1 MRSGVLLL
9 PQHDERLCARV
20 LLQAEY
26 LGMEALL
33 AEVKAQAYANLHP
46 DTHQEEER
54 PLAQAFDEDV
64 GSIAAAIRSKV
75 LPARYFAAAPTPP
88 APPPP
93 PPERVIKQLWP
104 AAPGYRA
111 LFTNGAFQWGDALAD
126 EDDEDMVEDDVESE
140 SLHILSWALVEHP
153 DGTQHLDAVVQRVLE
168 PTQEVSMRSNEGYTH
183 MLLASMYTHRF
194 EEEGNVRWSH
204 WAVVPPPAP
213 RAPGQ
218 MLPIPPGSVRG
229 LWAKPAITQADVG
242 KDLTVRGST
251 IEVGEETRHVEWDT
265 APSGVISGK
274 ICRVFPWDDVQGSG
288 VLVPTGDGR
297 IEIPRL
303 AGTGMEIDLA
313 FASVVSEGSV
323 DQETRFL
330 MPVHSRQ
337 GLFNGPPRTELC
349 DATTVTFGAHRFCHF
364 IGAKRS

>member
-1 MRSGVLLL
+1 
-9 PQHDERLCARV
+9 
-20 LLQAEY
+20 
-26 LGMEALL
+26 
-33 AEVKAQAYANLHP
+33 
-46 DTHQEEER
+46 
-54 PLAQAFDEDV
+54 
-64 GSIAAAIRSKV
+64 
-75 LPARYFAAAPTPP
+75 
-88 APPPP
+88 
-93 PPERVIKQLWP
+93 
-104 AAPGYRA
+104 
-111 LFTNGAFQWGDALAD
+111 
-126 EDDEDMVEDDVESE
+126 MVEDDVESE